1 MTLWL
6 GAPSGMS
13 PSNFGGHRHCRS
25 EDITILICH
34 VILQGY
40 AMIKGYA
47 TLMVGACQGKLPSC
61 QAWWLQPFG

>member
-47 TLMVGACQGKLPSC
+47 TLMVGTHQGKLTSFKIR
-61 QAWWLQPFG
+61 WSLW